1 MLLLMLT
8 RPNRALSLLH
18 LLSQQAAVSLYHP
31 LPGIFIRSSAC
42 RIIPLTVVHLMLA
55 YA

>member
-8 RPNRALSLLH
+8 RALSLLH

-31 LPGIFIRSSAC
+31 LPGILIRSSAC
-42 RIIPLTVVHLMLA
+42 RIIPLTLA

>member
-1 MLLLMLT
+1 MLT
-8 RPNRALSLLH
+8 RPNRALSLVH
-18 LLSQQAAVSLYHP
+18 LLSQQAVVSLYHP

-42 RIIPLTVVHLMLA
+42 RIIPLTVVYLMLA